1 MSFSPDFTLSY
12 VSGGQSWK
20 LTPSAL
26 PAAQQDVVLK
36 ALQDGNLDTQDL
48 AILADLQDQFP
59 SAFVKQSYLD
69 NLPPPEEFAM
79 SRFSTAWSG
88 MDINALMAFL
98 NEMLTQLSADMRE
111 QSNKKQIGQIEH
123 SMDLADQKKMAD
135 ENSANDAFAAAMVAG
150 ALAIVSAVVGF
161 AGAVGSAVG
170 TSRQLAKAK
179 DLALDKAQTLCDKFK
194 AQKNLDN
201 FDRAA
206 RKADDQAK
214 QANAAAIQAHPIGN
228 KSSGEIA
235 AKYRELK
242 AVDTGTMTTAQ
253 KKAHQKEIDQVVT
266 SFEYKKEAEQQQEFA
281 KVSRGL
287 ADTERQKLDDA
298 ELKLSALDEDIRRLD
313 AKSQELANLTRLISV
328 MAPMFEQMGHMGG
341 AKYTEN
347 SKIWDALSAY
357 ITAQIQNTDA
367 LRDLFQQNAQ
377 AFKELFDS
385 VRDMLQ
391 KYLEGQNQAN
401 SNIANHI

>member
-1 MSFSPDFTLSY
+1 MSFSPDFTLTY

-20 LTPSAL
+20 LTPSVL
-26 PAAQQDVVLK
+26 PAAQQAELLK

-48 AILADLQDQFP
+48 AILAGMQETFP
-59 SAFVKQSYLD
+59 SAFVKENYLD

-98 NEMLTQLSADMRE
+98 NEMLTKLSADMRE
-111 QSNKKQIGQIEH
+111 QSSKNQIGQIEH
-123 SMDLADQKKMAD
+123 SMDLADAKKIED
-135 ENSANDAFAAAMVAG
+135 DQSAADAFTAAVISG
-150 ALAIVSAVVGF
+150 VLAVVSAVVGF

-170 TSRQLAKAK
+170 TSKQLAKAK
-179 DLALDKAQTLCDKFK
+179 DLALDKAQALCDKFK
-194 AQKNLDN
+194 AQTNFDK

-206 RKADDQAK
+206 RKADDQARRFH
-214 QANAAAIQAHPIGN
+214 QASSEAHPIGY
-228 KSSGEIA
+228 KSSSDIV
-235 AKYRELK
+235 AKHKELK
-242 AVDTGTMTTAQ
+242 ALDANSMTPAQ
-253 KKAHQKEIDQVVT
+253 KKAHQKEIEQVTTALEHKMKAEQLDTRAAKFQQKADTARVDLQNAEKRLSANEDQV
-266 SFEYKKEAEQQQEFA
+266 
-281 KVSRGL
+281 
-287 ADTERQKLDDA
+287 
-298 ELKLSALDEDIRRLD
+298 RRLD

-328 MAPMFEQMGHMGG
+328 MAPMFEQFGHIGG

-347 SKIWDALSAY
+347 SKLHDALSSY

-377 AFKELFDS
+377 AFKDLFDS

-391 KYLEGQNQAN
+391 KYLEGQNQAS